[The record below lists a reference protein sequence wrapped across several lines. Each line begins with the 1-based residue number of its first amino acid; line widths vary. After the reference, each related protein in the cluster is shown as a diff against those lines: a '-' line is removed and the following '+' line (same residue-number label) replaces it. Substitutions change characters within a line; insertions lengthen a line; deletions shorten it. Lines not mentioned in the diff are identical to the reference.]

1 MEVETVTDKVS
12 VSKKPRSEKQLAWS
26 RELGRRSQEFKRIK
40 KEKTTFKVQDSVPK
54 NRIVEEEEEEPAE
67 PQSQNTDVSLR
78 ESSSNT
84 YVYVLGLG
92 AVILATFIMFKKLP
106 KNVIKHERVNSA
118 QDLRSQEHKSNNQS
132 TMVERCSSSLTK
144 EKKCSLF
151 LME

>member
-1 MEVETVTDKVS
+1 
-12 VSKKPRSEKQLAWS
+12 
-26 RELGRRSQEFKRIK
+26 
-40 KEKTTFKVQDSVPK
+40 
-54 NRIVEEEEEEPAE
+54 EEEEEPAE

-92 AVILATFIMFKKLP
+92 AVILAAFIMFKKLP

-144 EKKCSLF
+144 GKKCSLF

>member
-54 NRIVEEEEEEPAE
+54 NSIVEEEEPAAE
-67 PQSQNTDVSLR
+67 PQSQNTDVPLR

-92 AVILATFIMFKKLP
+92 A
-106 KNVIKHERVNSA
+106 
-118 QDLRSQEHKSNNQS
+118 
-132 TMVERCSSSLTK
+132 
-144 EKKCSLF
+144 
-151 LME
+151 